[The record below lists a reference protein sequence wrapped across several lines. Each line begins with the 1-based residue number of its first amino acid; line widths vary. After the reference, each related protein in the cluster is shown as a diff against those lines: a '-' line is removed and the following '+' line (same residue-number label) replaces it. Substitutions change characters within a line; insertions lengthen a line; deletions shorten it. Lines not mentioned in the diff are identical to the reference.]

1 MLLAARVF
9 GRRFPERVA
18 GVDLFQALCERAAT
32 DRLKVF
38 LLGGRPG
45 SADLAAATL
54 RQRHPDLQVETYC
67 PPLGFE
73 RDAAELNRI
82 ADRIRAVK
90 PHILFVA
97 FGAPKQE
104 YWMDE
109 HGRQLGV
116 NVCIGVGGSF
126 EMVGGVVQ
134 RAPRW
139 IQRLGC
145 EWLFRL
151 CREPRRMW
159 RRYLV
164 GNAQFLNIVFHQHLR
179 RTVFSVLVNVL
190 KSSSFEAELH
200 DATVRG
206 DALEIMLLVATAQQL
221 D

>member
-18 GVDLFQALCERAAT
+18 GVDLFQALCERAAASG
-32 DRLKVF
+32 LKVF

-54 RQRHPDLQVETYC
+54 LQRHPDLQVETDC
-67 PPLGFE
+67 PSLGFE
-73 RDAAELNRI
+73 LNASELNRI
-82 ADRIRAVK
+82 ADRIRAAK

-109 HGRQLGV
+109 HARQLGV

-134 RAPRW
+134 RAPDW
-139 IQRLGC
+139 IQSLGC
-145 EWLFRL
+145 EWLYRL

-164 GNAQFLNIVFHQHLR
+164 GNAQFLKIVFHQRLR
-179 RTVFSVLVNVL
+179 RAILSVLVKVL
-190 KSSSFEAELH
+190 KSASFEAELH
-200 DATVRG
+200 DASIRG
-206 DALEIMLLVATAQQL
+206 AALEIMLLVATAQQL